1 MGEPMRLLLIACA
14 CLGVGTGTD
23 APKAATVLASPLQ
36 MFHELNSKNIID
48 AARAM
53 PEERY
58 AYRPAAPPVRSF
70 GQLVAHIADGNYVF
84 CSAALG
90 KPDPIHP
97 GLQLPVEAV
106 PEESLERRLRTKQEI
121 LEAVEA
127 SFGYCASAFEGLTD
141 QSLAAPI
148 AAFGTRAMVLTLAVY
163 HAGQHYG
170 NIVTTMRAAGV
181 EPPTALSAPG
191 RR

>member
-1 MGEPMRLLLIACA
+1 MHLVLIASA
-14 CLGVGTGTD
+14 CLELGAEVA

-36 MFHELNSKNIID
+36 AFHRLNRKNIVD

-53 PEERY
+53 PEERF
-58 AYRPAAPPVRSF
+58 AFRPAAPPVRSF

-121 LEAVEA
+121 LEAVEE
-127 SFGYCASAFEGLTD
+127 SFRYCASAFEGLTD
-141 QSLAAPI
+141 QSLAAPV
-148 AAFGTRAMVLTLAVY
+148 AAFGTRAMALTLAVY

-181 EPPTALSAPG
+181 DPPTALSAPG
-191 RR
+191 R

>member
-1 MGEPMRLLLIACA
+1 MRLVLIACA
-14 CLGVGTGTD
+14 CLGVGPETAT
-23 APKAATVLASPLQ
+23 PKAAAVLASPLQ
-36 MFHELNSKNIID
+36 MFNRLNSKNVID

-58 AYRPAAPPVRSF
+58 GFRPAAAPVRSF

-90 KPDPIHP
+90 KPDPVHP
-97 GLQLPVEAV
+97 GLKLPLEAV

-127 SFGYCASAFEGLTD
+127 SFGYCAGAFEGLTD

-148 AAFGTRAMVLTLAVY
+148 AAFGTRAMALTLAVY

-191 RR
+191 RP